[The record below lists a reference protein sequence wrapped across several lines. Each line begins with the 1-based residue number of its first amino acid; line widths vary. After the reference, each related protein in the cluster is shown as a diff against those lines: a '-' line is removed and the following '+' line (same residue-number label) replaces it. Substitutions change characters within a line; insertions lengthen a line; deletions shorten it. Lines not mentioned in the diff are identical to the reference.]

1 MLRYSQLILC
11 DLFCDH
17 PKSTKEIP
25 CTKGDLQKPFLFA
38 LITFCAAS
46 LFATGGSDPPET
58 LDDLCDARRTLRAEY
73 EDPAYI
79 LMDEGLSPDM
89 TTAMEEFTE
98 ADHCISGYKR
108 DLQKAGLDQASG

>member
-1 MLRYSQLILC
+1 M
-11 DLFCDH
+11 
-17 PKSTKEIP
+17 
-25 CTKGDLQKPFLFA
+25 
-38 LITFCAAS
+38 ITFCAAS

-58 LDDLCDARRTLRAEY
+58 LGDLYDALRTLRAEY

-98 ADHCISGYKR
+98 AAWDDYKR